1 MKYTIFLTVCI
12 ITICLCSSV
21 QAQAASSN
29 GTSAGNCTP
38 SKCEAICNPGC
49 GTDTTCALG
58 TMKSCGV
65 CPSSSCVDNALL
77 GLPKSGNNGGSNSG
91 SSSSS
96 SGGTDGGMIGGIV
109 GGLVGGGLLLAA
121 VMFLFFRHK
130 KQKKGGLPF
139 IASRSRLDTPSL
151 AMSSP
156 APIGNRSLANNS
168 LSSPTPYSLASL
180 SSYQRQQH
188 HLDQRNISGG
198 HQQQGP
204 RPIST
209 ATSQM
214 NDDDD
219 DDRSSISS
227 VSQRG
232 SAMVAHVA
240 HLQQQQASKSAQ
252 AFQVTRVKPQIMRV
266 NTVRVMDQQPDS
278 PSSGGNLSRSGSVR
292 TVLTR
297 DNSVRSLSRSN
308 TAPTRQP
315 ATHSPQQQQQHQQQQ
330 QRSTVY
336 STSSTLS
343 PESSPTTATATST
356 TFMPAKRTSAPLLSA
371 TNTIPTTTSASA
383 DPFDDSHSVIEDD
396 SSVADDSL
404 SKTPSPCLPLHD
416 ALSSD
421 PCTK

>member
-1 MKYTIFLTVCI
+1 MKYTTFLTVCI
-12 ITICLCSSV
+12 IFICLCSSV
-21 QAQAASSN
+21 RAQAAPSN
-29 GTSAGNCTP
+29 STSTDNCTP
-38 SKCEAICNPGC
+38 SNCHAICNPGC

-91 SSSSS
+91 SNSSS

-121 VMFLFFRHK
+121 VMFLLFRHK

-156 APIGNRSLANNS
+156 TPIGNRSLGNNP

-198 HQQQGP
+198 HQQQHP

-278 PSSGGNLSRSGSVR
+278 PISGGNLSRSGSVR

-308 TAPTRQP
+308 TAPSRQP
-315 ATHSPQQQQQHQQQQ
+315 ATQLPLQQQQPQQ

-343 PESSPTTATATST
+343 PESSPTTATAIST
-356 TFMPAKRTSAPLLSA
+356 AFTPPKRTSAPLLSA

-404 SKTPSPCLPLHD
+404 SKTPSLPLDD
-416 ALSSD
+416 ALSSG
-421 PCTK
+421 PYTK